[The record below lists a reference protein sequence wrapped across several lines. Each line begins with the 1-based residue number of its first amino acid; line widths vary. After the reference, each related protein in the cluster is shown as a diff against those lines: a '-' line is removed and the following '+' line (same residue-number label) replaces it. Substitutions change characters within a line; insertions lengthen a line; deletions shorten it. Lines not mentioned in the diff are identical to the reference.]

1 MNRWQKAI
9 ARTTGIND
17 WIESQEHDKSELKTA
32 LEDVQTS
39 YSKLERY
46 LEDVDYLNLFDPF
59 YGQDQD
65 IIPAAKRKQ
74 TITRIRRLRHENPI
88 AKQAVRLAVRFTFG
102 RGVSYIINERKPKRI
117 IDAFWNDPVNE
128 AVYTS
133 HMAMK
138 DRFDETL
145 TDGEK
150 FFMLFCTPSVAPY
163 VRMSECPMEEIVD
176 VIDHP
181 KNRDL
186 PLFYKRVYREYVYDA
201 TQSNGQGSY
210 VPKDQSPKTRY
221 YRDFH
226 ITEEE
231 WEEIQDEGVL
241 NIPDGLIAK
250 DEEGNPILMK
260 HRMLNPVRMKIGR
273 RGVSELFSSREWFR
287 VFKEFMEDRGAIN
300 AAANAFSYVRES
312 KGGPAAVAKMSGQ
325 LGGLQTPSDEDQ
337 PGVPSLRRLT
347 KPVAGAIYDVNQNV
361 NLKPIRADT
370 GAVHAKEDA
379 RLILM
384 AGGAGTGT
392 NIHYFGEGGDANLA
406 TAQAMELPMVKGYED
421 YQKFHEEEFIELHQ
435 FVYRVAVDNP
445 TAKAFEVAFDWPPII
460 TQDVVKWTTAYGQLV
475 QQIGSQGNR
484 KLKEI
489 GIRGA
494 LYTLDVPNVDTV
506 MPEIMDE
513 EERIFEEKEE
523 QRQQMLEV
531 QAGQANPGAD
541 GKPIVGAAALKAG
554 DAASNGNGKNGRPP
568 ASADGNGRQEGQKAT
583 DGGSVNPLGPDLK
596 RIANGKRPRQP
607 ATGPRT
613 RVN

>member
-1 MNRWQKAI
+1 V
-9 ARTTGIND
+9 
-17 WIESQEHDKSELKTA
+17 ESQEKDNLQLKSA

-59 YGQDQD
+59 YGNDTD

-117 IDAFWNDPVNE
+117 IDAFWNDPINE

-150 FFMLFCTPSVAPY
+150 FFELYCTPSIAPY

-176 VIDHP
+176 IIDHP

-201 TQSNGQGSY
+201 TRGGGQY
-210 VPKDQSPKTRY
+210 VPKDDKPKTRY

-226 ITEEE
+226 ITDEE
-231 WEEIQDEGVL
+231 WEDIRLEGVL
-241 NIPDGLIAK
+241 NIPDSLIAK
-250 DEEGNPILMK
+250 DEDGNPVLMK
-260 HRMLNPVRMKIGR
+260 HRMLNPVRMKMGR

-325 LGGLQTPSDEDQ
+325 LGGLQTPGDEDQ
-337 PGVPSLRRLT
+337 PGTPSLRRLT

-445 TAKAFEVAFDWPPII
+445 TAKPFEVAFDWPPII

-484 KLKEI
+484 KLKEV

-494 LYTLDVPNVDTV
+494 LYTLDVPNVDTL
-506 MPEIMDE
+506 MPEIMEE

-531 QAGQANPGAD
+531 QQAGAQNPDQPPKQLGP
-541 GKPIVGAAALKAG
+541 GGS
-554 DAASNGNGKNGRPP
+554 SNGNGKNGR
-568 ASADGNGRQEGQKAT
+568 DGTKQEGQKAT

>member
-1 MNRWQKAI
+1 VNRWQRAI
-9 ARTTGIND
+9 AQATGINE
-17 WIESQEHDKSELKTA
+17 WVESQEKDKVELKSA
-32 LEDVQTS
+32 LEEVQTS

-46 LEDVDYLNLFDPF
+46 LEDVDYLNLFDPY

-65 IIPAAKRKQ
+65 ILPAAKRKQ

-88 AKQAVRLAVRFTFG
+88 AKQGVRLAVRFTFG
-102 RGVSYIINERKPKRI
+102 RGISYIINDRKPKRI
-117 IDAFWNDPVNE
+117 IDSFWNDPVNE

-150 FFMLFCTPSVAPY
+150 FFELFSTPRVPPY
-163 VRMSECPMEEIVD
+163 VRLSECPMEEIVD
-176 VIDHP
+176 IVDHP
-181 KNRDL
+181 RNRDL
-186 PLFYKRVYREYVYDA
+186 PLFYKRVYREYKYDA
-201 TQSNGQGSY
+201 TASNNMGLY
-210 VPKDQSPKTRY
+210 VPSSNEPKTRY

-231 WEEIQDEGVL
+231 WEDIKAEGYIS
-241 NIPDGLIAK
+241 IPEGLIAK
-250 DEEGNPILMK
+250 DDDGNPILMK

-273 RGVSELFSSREWFR
+273 RGISELFASREWFR

-325 LGGLQTPSDEDQ
+325 LGGLQTPGDENQ

-384 AGGAGTGT
+384 AGGAGMGT
-392 NIHYFGEGGDANLA
+392 SIHYFGEGGDANLA

-421 YQKFHEEEFIELHQ
+421 YQKFHEEEFIELTQ

-445 TAKAFEVAFDWPPII
+445 QAKPFEIAFDWPPII

-475 QQIGSQGNR
+475 QQIGSTGNR

-531 QAGQANPGAD
+531 QAGQQNPQ
-541 GKPIVGAAALKAG
+541 PSGAAALKAATAG
-554 DAASNGNGKNGRPP
+554 DGKNGRPP
-568 ASADGNGRQEGQKAT
+568 ASAGGNGRQEGQRAT

-607 ATGPRT
+607 ATGPRS

>member
-9 ARTTGIND
+9 ARSTGINE
-17 WIESQEHDKSELKTA
+17 WVESQEKDKAELKSA
-32 LEDVQTS
+32 LEDVQSS

-46 LEDVDYLNLFDPF
+46 LEDVNYLNLFDPF
-59 YGQDQD
+59 YGQEQD
-65 IIPAAKRKQ
+65 IIPAAKRKS

-102 RGVSYIINERKPKRI
+102 RGISYIINDRKPKRI
-117 IDAFWNDPVNE
+117 IDAFWTDPINQ
-128 AVYTS
+128 AIYTS

-150 FFMLFCTPSVAPY
+150 FFELFCTPSVAPY

-176 VIDHP
+176 IIDHP

-186 PLFYKRVYREYVYDA
+186 PLFYKRVWKEYVYDA
-201 TQSNGQGSY
+201 TANNGQGMY
-210 VPKDQSPKTRY
+210 VPKEGPAQTKY
-221 YRDFH
+221 YRDFR
-226 ITEEE
+226 ITDDE
-231 WEEIQDEGVL
+231 WEEIEALGL
-241 NIPDGLIAK
+241 IRIPDSKIAR
-250 DEEGNPILMK
+250 DEDGEFILMK
-260 HRMLNPVRMKIGR
+260 HRMINPVRMKIGR

-300 AAANAFSYVRES
+300 AAANAFSYIRET
-312 KGGPAAVAKMSGQ
+312 KGGPAAVAKISGQ
-325 LGGLQTPSDEDQ
+325 LGGVQTPADEDQ

-347 KPVAGAIYDVNQNV
+347 KPVAGAFYDVNQNV

-421 YQKFHEEEFIELHQ
+421 YQKFHEEEFYELTQ
-435 FVYRVAVDNP
+435 FVYRKAVDNP
-445 TAKAFEVAFDWPPII
+445 TAKPFEIAFDWPPII

-475 QQIGSQGNR
+475 QQIGTQGNR

-513 EERIFEEKEE
+513 EERLFEEKE
-523 QRQQMLEV
+523 QARQLSQEI
-531 QAGQANPGAD
+531 QIQGAQNAANQPPKPGTP
-541 GKPIVGAAALKAG
+541 GNG
-554 DAASNGNGKNGRPP
+554 ASNGNGKNGGP
-568 ASADGNGRQEGQKAT
+568 EGQKVT
-583 DGGSVNPLGPDLK
+583 NGGSVDPLGPDLK

-607 ATGPRT
+607 ATGPRS